1 MLKCAIGADQGERLP
16 AFQTVRS
23 YRFAHRLLRRF
34 VEPTERMR
42 HCNTHLPEVDSPDHR
57 FAKPLGHQ

>member
-1 MLKCAIGADQGERLP
+1 MLEGAIGADQGERLP
-16 AFQTVRS
+16 AFQAVPC

-42 HCNTHLPEVDSPDHR
+42 QGDAH
-57 FAKPLGHQ
+57 FA